1 MSTIPSLPESSVES
15 LARLLAECG
24 TASDIGRVLAHRGIH
39 DGSGEPTKWKRLCW
53 VFLNIQR
60 QDRCANRILDFI
72 QSFLAPVRFVGRN
85 DAFERD
91 RIALN
96 TILAFS
102 GLEYGPDG
110 QFRNVPTAATLSE
123 AERRANGIKA
133 KFQGRRI
140 HPEVWRYCQAE
151 LMQHN
156 YFHAVFEAS
165 KGLAQRIR
173 DKSGVDGDGAKLV
186 DSVFSISGPV
196 LAFNT
201 LQTEIEKSEHKGFC
215 QISGH
220 GDEPGQALPLAAR
233 VLPPASPPS
242 VIASV

>member
-1 MSTIPSLPESSVES
+1 MSLMPSLPESSVES

-24 TASDIGRVLAHRGIH
+24 AGSDIGRVLADRGIH
-39 DGSGEPTKWKRLCW
+39 DGSGESTKWKRLYW

-72 QSFLAPVRFVGRN
+72 QSLLAPARFVGRN
-85 DAFERD
+85 DEFEQD

-96 TILAFS
+96 TVLAFS
-102 GLEYGPDG
+102 GLEYRPDG
-110 QFRNVPTAATLSE
+110 QFRKRATAATLSE
-123 AERRANGIKA
+123 AERRANAVKA

-140 HPEVWRYCQAE
+140 HPEVLKYCQAE

-173 DKSGVDGDGAKLV
+173 YKSGVDGDGAKLV
-186 DSVFSISGPV
+186 DSVFSVNGPT

-201 LQTEIEKSEHKGFC
+201 LQTEIEKTEHKGFT
-215 QISGH
+215 
-220 GDEPGQALPLAAR
+220 AL
-233 VLPPASPPS
+233 
-242 VIASV
+242 